1 MSSNEELIKSIK
13 SYFEKE
19 LDQQNNITNIFS
31 EDVIKLAYA
40 KISENIQDVINSE
53 DDPLVLTEILK
64 NYLELTK
71 TIKDKDTQKQQIM
84 LKFFEQLNKYEQSR
98 YF

>member
-31 EDVIKLAYA
+31 EDVIKSAYA